1 VDDVR
6 KVEQSCVWRKQFSRL
21 AAVAGPEE
29 LPRHLRLLWA
39 LPEARRGPRPRQTI
53 QSIGT
58 AAVALA
64 DAHGLAAV
72 SMKAVAEAL
81 GMTTMSLYRYLDAKE
96 DLYEVMLDQA
106 YGPPPVVEPVSGAGW
121 RALLAGWAH
130 ALARA
135 LLAHPWIVEVP
146 TSTPPATPHVL
157 GWTDRGVAAFSGTGL
172 DGQQRLSCL
181 LLVDGFVRQ
190 HVRLSLQLGL
200 APSSSDGADR
210 GERSGGEEY
219 ALRLTQLV
227 DAARLP
233 HLAEASSA
241 LEDDGDF
248 YTEELEFGLG
258 VVLDGIA
265 VLVERASRAG

>member
-1 VDDVR
+1 MTD
-6 KVEQSCVWRKQFSRL
+6 
-21 AAVAGPEE
+21 PE

-39 LPEARRGPRPRQTI
+39 LPETRRGPRPRQTI
-53 QSIGT
+53 QGIGA

-64 DAHGLAAV
+64 DAEGLAAV

-106 YGPPPVVEPVSGAGW
+106 YGPPLPPGELAAGQDW
-121 RALLAGWAH
+121 RSRLAGWAH
-130 ALARA
+130 ALAGA

-146 TSTPPATPHVL
+146 MSSPPTTPNVL
-157 GWTDRGVAAFSGTGL
+157 GWTDLGVAALSGTGL

-190 HVRLSLQLGL
+190 HTRLSLQIGA
-200 APSSSDGADR
+200 APTDGPPVGAA
-210 GERSGGEEY
+210 GGPLY
-219 ALRLTQLV
+219 AQRVAALV
-227 DAARLP
+227 DGERLP
-233 HLAEASSA
+233 HLAEASST

-258 VVLDGIA
+258 VLLDGIA
-265 VLVERASRAG
+265 TLVERSTTAG

>member
-1 VDDVR
+1 VT
-6 KVEQSCVWRKQFSRL
+6 
-21 AAVAGPEE
+21 GPEE

-53 QSIGT
+53 QSIGA

-106 YGPPPVVEPVSGAGW
+106 YGPPPVEQPAAGAGW

-135 LLAHPWIVEVP
+135 LLAHPWIVDVP
-146 TSTPPATPHVL
+146 TSTPPTTPHVL

-200 APSSSDGADR
+200 APSSDGADD

-219 ALRLTQLV
+219 ALRLAQLV

>member
-1 VDDVR
+1 MT
-6 KVEQSCVWRKQFSRL
+6 
-21 AAVAGPEE
+21 GPEE

-39 LPEARRGPRPRQTI
+39 LPGARRGPRPRQTI
-53 QSIGT
+53 QGIGA

-64 DAHGLAAV
+64 DAQGLAAV

-96 DLYEVMLDQA
+96 HLFEVMLDQA
-106 YGPPPVVEPVSGAGW
+106 YGPPAAVEEPADGAGW
-121 RALLAGWAH
+121 RDRLAAWAH
-130 ALARA
+130 ALAGA

-146 TSTPPATPHVL
+146 MTSPPTTPSVL
-157 GWTDRGVAAFSGTGL
+157 GWTDRGVAAFAGTGL
-172 DGQQRLSCL
+172 DGQQRLSSL

-200 APSSSDGADR
+200 APTSSPGGADDAT
-210 GERSGGEEY
+210 GGAVY
-219 ALRLTQLV
+219 ATRLAQLV
-227 DAARLP
+227 DPARLP

-258 VVLDGIA
+258 VLLDGIA
-265 VLVERASRAG
+265 ALVERASRAR

>member
-1 VDDVR
+1 MT
-6 KVEQSCVWRKQFSRL
+6 S
-21 AAVAGPEE
+21 PE

-39 LPEARRGPRPRQTI
+39 LPETRRGPRPRQTI
-53 QSIGT
+53 QGIGA

-64 DAHGLAAV
+64 DAEGLAAV

-106 YGPPPVVEPVSGAGW
+106 YGPPPPPEELAGGADW
-121 RALLAGWAH
+121 RAGLAAWAHELAG
-130 ALARA
+130 A
-135 LLAHPWIVEVP
+135 LLAHPWIVDVP
-146 TSTPPATPHVL
+146 MSSPPTTPNVL
-157 GWTDRGVAAFSGTGL
+157 GWTDLGVAALSGTGL

-190 HVRLSLQLGL
+190 HTRLSLQIGL
-200 APSSSDGADR
+200 APGTGAEDGAP
-210 GERSGGEEY
+210 GGAVY
-219 ALRLTQLV
+219 AQRVAALV
-227 DAARLP
+227 DRERLP
-233 HLAEASSA
+233 HLAEASTG

-258 VVLDGIA
+258 VLLDGIA
-265 VLVERASRAG
+265 ALVDRAG

>member
-1 VDDVR
+1 MTDP
-6 KVEQSCVWRKQFSRL
+6 
-21 AAVAGPEE
+21 AE

-39 LPEARRGPRPRQTI
+39 LPETRRGPRPRQTI
-53 QSIGT
+53 QGIGA

-64 DAHGLAAV
+64 DAQGLAAV

-96 DLYEVMLDQA
+96 DLFEVMLDQA
-106 YGPPPVVEPVSGAGW
+106 YGPPADVKDLRPGEDW
-121 RALLAGWAH
+121 RSRLAGWAH

-135 LLAHPWIVEVP
+135 LLAHPWIVQVP
-146 TSTPPATPHVL
+146 MSSPPTTPNVL
-157 GWTDRGVAAFSGTGL
+157 GWTDLGVASLSGTRL

-200 APSSSDGADR
+200 APAPLSASAPRPSGA
-210 GERSGGEEY
+210 SGGEVY
-219 ALRLTQLV
+219 ALRIAQV
-227 DAARLP
+227 VQPARLP

-258 VVLDGIA
+258 VLLDGIA
-265 VLVERASRAG
+265 ALVDRAHY

>member
-1 VDDVR
+1 VTD
-6 KVEQSCVWRKQFSRL
+6 
-21 AAVAGPEE
+21 PE

-39 LPEARRGPRPRQTI
+39 LPETRRGPRPRQTI
-53 QSIGT
+53 QGIGA

-64 DAHGLAAV
+64 DAEGLAAV

-106 YGPPPVVEPVSGAGW
+106 YGPPLPPDELGARADW
-121 RALLAGWAH
+121 RSRLSGWAH
-130 ALARA
+130 ALAGA

-146 TSTPPATPHVL
+146 MSSPPTTPNVL
-157 GWTDRGVAAFSGTGL
+157 GWTDLGVAALSGTG
-172 DGQQRLSCL
+172 
-181 LLVDGFVRQ
+181 
-190 HVRLSLQLGL
+190 
-200 APSSSDGADR
+200 
-210 GERSGGEEY
+210 
-219 ALRLTQLV
+219 
-227 DAARLP
+227 
-233 HLAEASSA
+233 

-265 VLVERASRAG
+265 ALVDRTG

>member
-1 VDDVR
+1 MTD
-6 KVEQSCVWRKQFSRL
+6 
-21 AAVAGPEE
+21 PE

-39 LPEARRGPRPRQTI
+39 LPETRRGPRPRQTI
-53 QSIGT
+53 QGIGA

-64 DAHGLAAV
+64 DAEGLAAV

-106 YGPPPVVEPVSGAGW
+106 YGPPLPPEELGPRADW
-121 RALLAGWAH
+121 RSRLSGWAH
-130 ALARA
+130 ALAAA

-146 TSTPPATPHVL
+146 MSSPSTTPNVL
-157 GWTDRGVAAFSGTGL
+157 GWTDLGVAALSGTGL

-190 HVRLSLQLGL
+190 HTRLSLQIGL
-200 APSSSDGADR
+200 APGAGAEDR
-210 GERSGGEEY
+210 DPGGAVY
-219 ALRLTQLV
+219 AQRVAALV
-227 DAARLP
+227 DRERLP

-248 YTEELEFGLG
+248 YAEELEFGLG

-265 VLVERASRAG
+265 ALVDRTG